1 MAGLLWKADGSIT
14 LVKGSKNTFVDA
26 GSPNDRAFIIGALEL
41 HGLTPADIA
50 YVVCTHGHSDHVGNL
65 NLFPGATFIVSVDIS
80 IGDSY
85 IWHDFSMGAYEIDKG
100 VEVIATPGHTGSDV
114 SVKVNTEDY
123 GVVVIAGDLFEMAE
137 DLDDPNLWQAVSENQ
152 EVQAASRNYVLD
164 IADHIVPGHGPKFEV
179 PSWAKQ

>member
-1 MAGLLWKADGSIT
+1 WKADGSIT

-26 GSPNDRAFIIGALEL
+26 GSPNDRAFIIG
-41 HGLTPADIA
+41 DIA

-123 GVVVIAGDLFEMAE
+123 GVVVIA
-137 DLDDPNLWQAVSENQ
+137 VSENQ